1 MQWLTTDP
9 RLSHFVKKISD
20 SVLSLF
26 MMFEEV
32 LFDAVHSRQMLEAD
46 VCSEEIEDAEI
57 KKFIDR
63 SNLKIKIFVFIVQ
76 RRW

>member
-1 MQWLTTDP
+1 M
-9 RLSHFVKKISD
+9 KKISD

-32 LFDAVHSRQMLEAD
+32 LFDAFHSGQMLEAD
-46 VCSEEIEDAEI
+46 VCSKEIDDAEM